1 MTETIPHPARFST
14 PILAEIDRILGA
26 RLASDASVLDP
37 FAGVGGIHNLPYTTV
52 GVEIEPEW
60 AASHSQTVCGDST
73 QLSSLFPAYEFDAI
87 VTSPAYGNRM
97 ADNYAG
103 NGTKRFTY
111 RISLGRSLTE
121 GNGAA
126 MQWGSAYRELHAAV
140 WAECWSVLRSGGW
153 MVVNVSNHIRAG
165 VEQPVVEWHLSAL
178 LALGARVD
186 EVIRVSTARVG
197 FGANR
202 DLRVGAER
210 ILVLSKS

>member
-1 MTETIPHPARFST
+1 METAPHPARFST
-14 PILAEIDRILGA
+14 PILAEIDRILA
-26 RLASDASVLDP
+26 TRLSAYASILDP
-37 FAGVGGIHNLPYTTV
+37 FAGVGGVHALPYTTV

-60 AASHSQTVCGDST
+60 AAAHPQTICGDSRR
-73 QLSSLFPAYEFDAI
+73 LGALFPGYEFDAI

-111 RISLGRSLTE
+111 RISLGRVLTD
-121 GNGAA
+121 GNGGGL
-126 MQWGSAYRELHAAV
+126 QWGDGYRELHAAV

-165 VEQPVVEWHLSAL
+165 VEQPVVEWHLSSL
-178 LALGARVD
+178 LALGAHVD
-186 EVIRVSTARVG
+186 EVVAVRTARVG

-202 DLRVGAER
+202 DLRVSAER
-210 ILVLSKS
+210 VLVLSKP